1 MIDVETFPIKTV
13 GECKIASPLDK
24 TSPFVTDA
32 SQILYE
38 HDMADIRAGVE
49 KDNKVYAFQ
58 KAGPREK
65 IFFDPSWC
73 KAAILTAGGICPG
86 LNNVIKGLTETLKQV
101 YGVPVSVSSK
111 SPFFDRATVA

>member
-13 GECKIASPLDK
+13 GECKISSPLDK
-24 TSPFVTDA
+24 TSPFVTDE

-38 HDMADIRAGVE
+38 HDIVGVRKGIE
-49 KDNKVYAFQ
+49 ENNKIYAFQ

-73 KAAILTAGGICPG
+73 KGGDP
-86 LNNVIKGLTETLKQV
+86 
-101 YGVPVSVSSK
+101 
-111 SPFFDRATVA
+111 DRRRHLSRAE